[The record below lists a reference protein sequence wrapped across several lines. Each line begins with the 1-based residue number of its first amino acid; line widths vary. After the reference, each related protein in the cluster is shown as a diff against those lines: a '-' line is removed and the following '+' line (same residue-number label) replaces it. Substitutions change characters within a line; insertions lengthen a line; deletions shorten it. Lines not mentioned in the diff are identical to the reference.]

1 MDPSDAAMIL
11 GLVWNVSDRRK
22 TLVLVVESQSSW
34 YSHWSR
40 LWRYV
45 SNVVGGGT
53 ARVRR
58 GGMAMDRVMWHPER
72 SRSTGTEWEGG
83 EETVIQV
90 YS

>member
-11 GLVWNVSDRRK
+11 GLVWNVSDRQNM
-22 TLVLVVESQSSW
+22 LVLVVESRSSW

-53 ARVRR
+53 GRVGR
-58 GGMAMDRVMWHPER
+58 GGMAMDQVIWRPER
-72 SRSTGTEWEGG
+72 LRSMGTEWEGG
-83 EETVIQV
+83 EGTAI
-90 YS
+90 